1 MSGYIITEDFIELKR
16 LYEEGNIG
24 KFENKISS
32 YTADDLREFA
42 AYFSLDISS
51 KDEYYNVKIISEIT
65 YNLILKEKFT
75 KNDRFVILALKHW
88 GRCVYLS
95 CEKGLWRDVI
105 KYGNLIYEYTL
116 DNDEKWDIQDYL
128 SQAYF
133 YQGNY
138 ERELFYRK
146 RILDQNDY
154 LSLYNYALA
163 LFHNQRYEEAKL
175 YNQLCIEQNEF
186 PPAFRNQAHI
196 SIVLEND
203 YVKAYDFCDKALEV
217 YYKKEKDFPLVY
229 PIIYLLQQIFICGL
243 CSNYEL
249 YKRLMIRKEEF
260 EDGIKSNNKLAENVH
275 MVRFIEICSLTNRA
289 IFYFENVEFLDS
301 INLFH
306 KAEKNIDAEMKII
319 DEKVILNTYYG
330 KIKEVVSLYILFIQ
344 IIN

>member
-75 KNDRFVILALKHW
+75 KNDRFIILALNHL
-88 GRCVYLS
+88 GRCVNLS
-95 CEKGLWRDVI
+95 CEKGLWKDVI

-116 DNDEKWDIQDYL
+116 DDDEKWDIQHYL

-138 ERELFYRK
+138 EKELFYRK

-330 KIKEVVSLYILFIQ
+330 KLK
-344 IIN
+344 INS